1 MTAPVDLD
9 AEVVTDLSPSCI
21 LAYFALRETDT
32 PQRTRDVA
40 RWTGMSERTV
50 RYALA
55 ELTDAGVATARPTTD
70 GDARGR
76 EYALRNGE

>member
-9 AEVVTDLSPSCI
+9 AEVVTGLSPSCL
-21 LAYFALRETDT
+21 LAYLALRETDS

-40 RWTGMSERTV
+40 RWTGMSERTA
-50 RYALA
+50 RHALA
-55 ELTDAGVATARPTTD
+55 QLTEADVVQTRPSTD

-76 EYALRNGE
+76 EYVLRNGQ